1 MEFESSRSDTFF
13 SFAAGF
19 ACGKLYLLRKYR
31 DAHPLR
37 GKSVS
42 YGGWGASGPGG
53 GLGSGRPTTASGA
66 GGGPLLRALRAL
78 LLPLAGEVF

>member
-1 MEFESSRSDTFF
+1 MEFKSSRSDTVF

-37 GKSVS
+37 GKSVP
-42 YGGWGASGPGG
+42 YGGWGLPPRQAADPSSAPCGRSSSPWQGRFLKM
-53 GLGSGRPTTASGA
+53 GL
-66 GGGPLLRALRAL
+66 
-78 LLPLAGEVF
+78 VFICVVV